1 MTSPTSTTQ
10 PELDLNAPIY
20 DKAFAERAFWK
31 VFNEKSTKLFS
42 NWPAVW
48 RTSDDY
54 KEEQAAIK
62 RVAKPFFYGGIT
74 SIVIFANFRLMANPS
89 FQRMLGRRHVRT
101 LPKNKAK
108 TKPSEQHQS
117 RERNVREQREEFK
130 SSLTLERDKRKEL
143 VRKEIDLLSG
153 LPLDFFLS
161 TIVGMSVTSFLFT
174 GRANMDRNRDA
185 FETAP
190 LLPGKSLVAQYM
202 CNDMLNVHNR
212 VTTPLWKEAENDVIL
227 CSFRK
232 FVRNCQLRDK
242 EEQRIRKDLH
252 LNEND
257 EVMIPLPGIAN
268 PEPRE
273 IDKQGNRFDLPP
285 DPFHFFNSDYKRA
298 ARAKKDE

>member
-1 MTSPTSTTQ
+1 MYGVPLLVSTYRYYPAVMMVMVKWIWQWFARRPTIVVRNTSYQQLSIFDSMTSPTSTTQ

-42 NWPAVW
+42 DWPAVW

-62 RVAKPFFYGGIT
+62 RVAKPFFFGGIT

-130 SSLTLERDKRKEL
+130 SSLTLERDKKKRSWFGRKSISCPVYPL
-143 VRKEIDLLSG
+143 TFSWARLSG
-153 LPLDFFLS
+153 CLSLPFYLLAEQ
-161 TIVGMSVTSFLFT
+161 TWT
-174 GRANMDRNRDA
+174 
-185 FETAP
+185 ETVMP
-190 LLPGKSLVAQYM
+190 SRQRRYCRESL
-202 CNDMLNVHNR
+202 
-212 VTTPLWKEAENDVIL
+212 W
-227 CSFRK
+227 
-232 FVRNCQLRDK
+232 
-242 EEQRIRKDLH
+242 
-252 LNEND
+252 
-257 EVMIPLPGIAN
+257 
-268 PEPRE
+268 
-273 IDKQGNRFDLPP
+273 
-285 DPFHFFNSDYKRA
+285 
-298 ARAKKDE
+298 